1 MRLDVLNKMSSYEV
15 PSWFCEQ
22 ENITG
27 HECEQVGESDTAFHL
42 YFGDDVRKWIPKSL
56 CKEIK
61 RPVSADIREGGRMTE
76 FNFLR
81 VSMYYMS
88 YEKMGIFQKFR
99 FWMRIPFVYYRYQKL
114 EREGAR

>member
-1 MRLDVLNKMSSYEV
+1 MRLDVLNKTTSYEV

-27 HECEQVGESDTAFHL
+27 HECEQVGESDMAFHF

-61 RPVSADIREGGRMTE
+61 MPVSLD
-76 FNFLR
+76 
-81 VSMYYMS
+81 
-88 YEKMGIFQKFR
+88 KFAE
-99 FWMRIPFVYYRYQKL
+99 VTQ
-114 EREGAR
+114 